1 LEERMGI
8 LDYCKECRTRKTEL
22 SVLGVADIRCEGDR
36 YVIVAEKVFPNCQR
50 TAEMLAEKGI
60 VDPVVEWCL
69 VADEPQP
76 ERLPPEVR
84 RRVVEKYWN
93 CKEVYGTLD
102 SLRVL
107 PLIGVP
113 EFYIPPKEEK
123 DFLEGLENLAWQYD
137 KYPRTYYAEKFRG
150 RLIVAASLKRAGKLP
165 PTIERKFKEVL
176 RGFEEVVRRRK
187 RNPDY
192 EQDILDIC
200 ELADEE
206 TKAKIIALLL

>member
-1 LEERMGI
+1 LEERMAI
-8 LDYCKECRTRKTEL
+8 DDYCKECRTRKTEL
-22 SVLGVADIRCEGDR
+22 SVLGVADIRSEGDR

-84 RRVVEKYWN
+84 RRVVEKYW
-93 CKEVYGTLD
+93 ESRWWTLD
-102 SLRVL
+102 LLRVL
-107 PLIGVP
+107 PLIRVP
-113 EFYIPPKEEK
+113 EFYIPPKEEER
-123 DFLEGLENLAWQYD
+123 FLVGLENLAKHYA
-137 KYPRTYYAEKFRG
+137 KYPRTYYAEEFRG

-206 TKAKIIALLL
+206 TKAKIVAMLL